1 MIQNTDIYR
10 CYSVNLM
17 QFLSQHGERYILIA
31 KDIKSN
37 RQFWAYVKTD
47 NFNVLLQQWVNSN
60 PKK

>member
-1 MIQNTDIYR
+1 MITNKDIYR

-17 QFLSQHGERYILIA
+17 QFLSQHEERYVLIA

-37 RQFWAYVKTD
+37 RQFWAYIKTD
-47 NFNVLLQQWVNSN
+47 KFNNLLQQWINNN

>member
-17 QFLSQHGERYILIA
+17 QFLSQNGVRYILIA
-31 KDIKSN
+31 KDIKSD
-37 RQFWAYVKTD
+37 RQFWAYVKND
-47 NFNVLLQQWVNSN
+47 EFNILLQQWINNN

>member
-17 QFLSQHGERYILIA
+17 QFLSQHGVRYILIA
-31 KDIKSN
+31 KDIKSD

-47 NFNVLLQQWVNSN
+47 EFCTLLQQWIDNN